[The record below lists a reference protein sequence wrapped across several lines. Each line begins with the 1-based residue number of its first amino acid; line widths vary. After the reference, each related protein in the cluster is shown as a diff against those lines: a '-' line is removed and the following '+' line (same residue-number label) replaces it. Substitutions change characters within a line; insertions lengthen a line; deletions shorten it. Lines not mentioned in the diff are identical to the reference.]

1 MGHSFLLLLLV
12 DCLNKKI
19 TMSVPLIASSA
30 LLGVST
36 FFAYQTSEHLLKS
49 KFGPAVYQSSYYI
62 RDLSVYASIT
72 SFFLCVYFIGST
84 ILNPATTNV
93 IFLTAVSTSAYFLTF
108 RSILMTVFSNRFKNI
123 LKQRYNFTENL
134 PFDGA
139 TSRCHAGGIPSY
151 VANYL
156 ITQMDL
162 SNKVAFPVGFVW
174 SVFVFICLSY
184 APPAWIEGLVLS
196 GVVAL
201 YAAIGF
207 TIVLLPETNDDKPI
221 PSWRASPISNL
232 LPAGIFLSL
241 FTFLTPVFCQIIQA
255 DLISLL

>member
-1 MGHSFLLLLLV
+1 MGSGL
-12 DCLNKKI
+12 LNKKI

-174 SVFVFICLSY
+174 SVFV
-184 APPAWIEGLVLS
+184 LS